1 MTDTYSKETFL
12 TRTGTDPFKNMLNA
26 EWDKIRATQVATA
39 INVNTITDAKNDFMT
54 RIGMAHIADLSEAE
68 NVVMMY
74 GSYMNQNDKPTSD
87 KLYKMI
93 VNQMKDLA
101 RKCAPKGYYYA
112 YNGNR
117 ENMMI
122 IYEDG
127 SREVIQPGG
136 YMVKGTGKMKTMAK
150 VDTFYVCFLKNKK

>member
-1 MTDTYSKETFL
+1 
-12 TRTGTDPFKNMLNA
+12 MLNA

-39 INVNTITDAKNDFMT
+39 VNVNTITDAKNDFMT
-54 RIGMAHIADLSEAE
+54 RIAMAHIADLSEAG

-93 VNQMKDLA
+93 INQVKDLA
-101 RKCAPKGYYYA
+101 RKCAPKGYYCA
-112 YNGNR
+112 YSGIR
-117 ENMMI
+117 ESMMI

-136 YMVKGTGKMKTMAK
+136 HIVQATAQARSMAK